1 MCRYNTKPLLEGR
14 NTPYSAYIRACI
26 ICTVVLLSLE
36 SMQRYLWESLSLTII
51 IMGSKKYTYMDIS
64 CERVF
69 EDSFMF
75 TMQCNQIIE
84 KTHYAGEDHFTLD
97 FSDTT
102 KENDIN
108 EHYFIINV
116 ILDSLIA
123 YDQRLHSIVPWDGLI
138 IFVFCGLSLKWILL

>member
-1 MCRYNTKPLLEGR
+1 MQTEIRKSWSIKIFSFTEIIKIVFHQNTTELQSYNDFERYGIKFRGEANALSSLKKNLNLFRILYVLMYNAKPLLEGR

-51 IMGSKKYTYMDIS
+51 IMGSKKYKYMDIS

-75 TMQCNQIIE
+75 TI
-84 KTHYAGEDHFTLD
+84 
-97 FSDTT
+97 
-102 KENDIN
+102 
-108 EHYFIINV
+108 
-116 ILDSLIA
+116 
-123 YDQRLHSIVPWDGLI
+123 
-138 IFVFCGLSLKWILL
+138 